1 MHAQVSP
8 WPDSLVPASANAV
21 GPLLE
26 NFWSD
31 LAALPDLLKR
41 EEFILAERLTARLR
55 DIVIDMM
62 LAMNGI
68 AYPAGTTHLN
78 GYLSDSQRAVL
89 ERTLVAPS
97 QTGETWLAR
106 VVALTVIY
114 RWYAPQIAEKFGV
127 QVPDALE
134 AEVLAGLV
142 ARLPDWPTV
151 IETE

>member
-8 WPDSLVPASANAV
+8 WPDLLVPASTIAV

-26 NFWSD
+26 SFWSD

-41 EEFILAERLTARLR
+41 EEYILAERLTARLR

-62 LAMNGI
+62 LATNGI

-97 QTGETWLAR
+97 QSGETWLAR
-106 VVALTVIY
+106 AVALTVIY
-114 RWYAPQIAEKFGV
+114 RWYAPQIAEQFGV
-127 QVPDALE
+127 QTPDALE